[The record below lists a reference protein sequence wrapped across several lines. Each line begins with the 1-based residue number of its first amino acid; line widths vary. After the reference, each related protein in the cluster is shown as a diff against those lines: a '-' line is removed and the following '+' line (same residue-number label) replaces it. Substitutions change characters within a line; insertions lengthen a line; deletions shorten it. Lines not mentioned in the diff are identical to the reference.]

1 MARAVLSRSRA
12 ANDPL
17 ARGRAWLPVV
27 KALAL
32 FLLPAPLTLAAVA
45 ALVTGDASR
54 FAIVASALACLW
66 TAGVVA
72 WQALVAEAHYWLG
85 ARPEPPAVPMK
96 LVSGVMTSVGAALA
110 AIAAGHTLP
119 ATVIFA
125 LVAMLGHLAFFGRDL
140 RPPRITVANIQGID
154 VAAVTDQLKQAYSR
168 LRGIDASAQLIAAPE
183 FRDQLSRITAV
194 GRDILVHI
202 ERAPADATRA
212 RRFLNLY
219 LDSAERV
226 SADYARQQ
234 QRSRNAPLDESFRTL
249 LVEMER
255 TFTEQQKRL
264 VEGDI
269 TSLDVDIEVLNTR
282 LRSEGLG

>member
-1 MARAVLSRSRA
+1 
-12 ANDPL
+12 
-17 ARGRAWLPVV
+17 
-27 KALAL
+27 
-32 FLLPAPLTLAAVA
+32 VA
-45 ALVTGDASR
+45 ALVAGDASR
-54 FAIVASALACLW
+54 FAIVASALACIW

-72 WQALVAEAHYWLG
+72 WKALVAEARYWLG

-96 LVSGVMTSVGAALA
+96 LVSGVMTSAGAALA
-110 AIAAGHTLP
+110 ALAAGHTLP

-154 VAAVTDQLKQAYSR
+154 VAAVTEQLKQAYSR

-234 QRSRNAPLDESFRTL
+234 QRSRNAPLDESFRAL

>member
-12 ANDPL
+12 ATDPL

-32 FLLPAPLTLAAVA
+32 FVLPAPLALAAVA

-54 FAIVASALACLW
+54 FAIVASALACIW

-72 WQALVAEAHYWLG
+72 WKGLVAEARWWLG
-85 ARPEPPAVPMK
+85 ARPEPPAVPLK
-96 LVSGVMTSVGAALA
+96 LVSAAMTSAGAALA

-119 ATVIFA
+119 ATLVFA
-125 LVAMLGHLAFFGRDL
+125 LVAMIGHLAFFGRDL
-140 RPPRITVANIQGID
+140 RPPRIEVANIQGVD
-154 VAAVTDQLKQAYSR
+154 VGAVTEQLKQAYRR
-168 LRGIDASAQLIAAPE
+168 LRGIDAAAQLIAAPE
-183 FRDQLSRITAV
+183 FRDRLSRITAV

-202 ERAPADATRA
+202 ERDPGDATRA

-234 QRSRNAPLDESFRTL
+234 RHVRNAPLDDNFRTL

-264 VEGDI
+264 VEGDV